1 MCFLQ
6 FPTTFKC
13 YWNFNWFSVI
23 QHQTRLRYTVQLSVR
38 VLKDVKAFADAL
50 SPVKGDKFFLSSFNS
65 FQIFCKVKINGDDIV
80 NRIQDGPF
88 WDCSWMGEGQKD
100 PFPKICNT
108 YPTLGSYTL
117 PREDLKIY
125 KSHDTL

>member
-1 MCFLQ
+1 M
-6 FPTTFKC
+6 
-13 YWNFNWFSVI
+13 
-23 QHQTRLRYTVQLSVR
+23 VQLSVK
-38 VLKDVKAFADAL
+38 VLKDGKAFADAL
-50 SPVKGDKFFLSSFNS
+50 SPVKGSSFNS
-65 FQIFCKVKINGDDIV
+65 FQIFCKVKINGGDIV

-88 WDCSWMGEGQKD
+88 WDSSWMGGGQKG
-100 PFPKICNT
+100 PLPKICNT